1 MLPVS
6 APFHCALMKPAA
18 DAMAAALAGVAMHAP
33 SVPVIANVTAAP
45 VTDPVEIRR
54 LLVEQVT
61 GTVRW
66 RECVQAMSAAGVTH
80 FVEVGSGKVLAGLI
94 KRIDKALN
102 AISVGAPADIDA
114 AKAVIVK

>member
-18 DAMAAALAGVAMHAP
+18 DAMATALDTVRMH
-33 SVPVIANVTAAP
+33 VPNVPIYANVTAAP
-45 VTDPVEIRR
+45 VTDPTEIKR
-54 LLVEQVT
+54 LLVEQVC

-66 RECVQAMSAAGVTH
+66 RECVQGMAAAGVTE

-102 AISVGAPADIDA
+102 ALSVGAPADFDA
-114 AKAVIVK
+114 ARPALGF